1 MKESERLTKSG
12 EDWFWKDEEAWVIA
26 EEVSAEQIDEV
37 YYKLAAYEDTG
48 LSPEEVE
55 KLKAENAEL
64 RTKVEGTPE
73 LEFQIG
79 DTAYY
84 IEFAFCDGY
93 DEKDEM
99 THDVE
104 FYVCQKRLD
113 TECERLH
120 ACGDYLEQK
129 AFKSKKAAKEAAEAR
144 LKEMEAGG
152 ERCGREEN

>member
-55 KLKAENAEL
+55 KLKDKVYSTDEVNHLIAELNAVMEKLKAENAEL

-73 LEFQIG
+73 LL
-79 DTAYY
+79 
-84 IEFAFCDGY
+84 
-93 DEKDEM
+93 
-99 THDVE
+99 V
-104 FYVCQKRLD
+104 R
-113 TECERLH
+113 R
-120 ACGDYLEQK
+120 
-129 AFKSKKAAKEAAEAR
+129 
-144 LKEMEAGG
+144 
-152 ERCGREEN
+152 REND